1 VSADLLREAALKMRA
16 RAEAATGAT
25 RHWTSVPAGV
35 GVSRVF
41 CGQVLIAKTDE
52 TLGGSGFNAQHI
64 ASWHPAVAL
73 AVADWLIKSAETY
86 ERLEDDLRGLEGVPT
101 IEQVYGYDFTEA
113 IAVARAYVGADA

>member
-73 AVADWLIKSAETY
+73 AVADLLERIADRAPPDPHRAGEYCETCDNV
-86 ERLEDDLRGLEGVPT
+86 RDALV
-101 IEQVYGYDFTEA
+101 I
-113 IAVARAYVGADA
+113 ARAYLGADA